1 MDRRSFLQSTATVVA
16 GEFLGCA
23 TQRRSSFAATVAPG
37 RPARSGP
44 PVFASIQ
51 AAIDAAPV
59 AGTEP
64 YRIFVAGGRWR
75 EKLTIDKPFIQ
86 LVGEDRRGSV
96 VTYDAYAGQAGPDG
110 QPRGTSGTATI
121 TVRAPDFGATN
132 LTIENAFDHLGY
144 LARMQGEPTGAN
156 RAQALALMLDDRSD
170 RAYVDHV
177 DIAGYQDTLF
187 ANAGRSLFR
196 DCRVS
201 GTVDFVFG
209 AGRAVLDGC
218 EIVSRYRPGRAKQGY
233 VAAPSTPAS
242 QEYGLTFM
250 HCRLTREKELPA
262 SSVSLGRAW
271 RPTRAFADGNYGDPN
286 AVGLAVYLSCWM
298 DEHIEAQGWDAMQYN
313 ARDGTRV
320 WLKPEDARFFEYD
333 SRGPGARSSAQ
344 RRILPP
350 RELSRYEISRV
361 LDGWNAAE

>member
-1 MDRRSFLQSTATVVA
+1 MDRRSFVQSTAALVA

-23 TQRRSSFAATVAPG
+23 TQQRTSYAATVTLG
-37 RPARSGP
+37 RPTRPGH

-51 AAIDAAPV
+51 AAIDAAPA
-59 AGTEP
+59 AGTKP
-64 YRIFVAGGRWR
+64 YRILVAGGRWR

-86 LVGEDRRGSV
+86 LIGEDRRNSV
-96 VTYDAYAGQAGPDG
+96 VTYDAYAGQTGPDG
-110 QPRGTSGTATI
+110 QPWGTSGTATI
-121 TVRAPDFGATN
+121 TVRAPDFAASN

-144 LARMQGEPTGAN
+144 LARSQGEPTGAN

-170 RAYVDHV
+170 RAYIDRV

-209 AGRAVLDGC
+209 AGRAVLNGC

-250 HCRLTREKELPA
+250 HCRLTREKEVPA
-262 SSVSLGRAW
+262 NSVSLGRAW
-271 RPTRAFADGNYGDPN
+271 RPTRSFADGSYGDPN
-286 AVGLAVYLSCWM
+286 AVGLAVYLSSWM
-298 DEHIEAQGWDAMQYN
+298 DEHIEAEGWDAMQYN

-333 SRGPGARSSAQ
+333 SRGPGARSSER
-344 RRILPP
+344 RRILPA
-350 RELSRYEISRV
+350 RELSRYDISRV
-361 LDGWNAAE
+361 LGGWDGAA